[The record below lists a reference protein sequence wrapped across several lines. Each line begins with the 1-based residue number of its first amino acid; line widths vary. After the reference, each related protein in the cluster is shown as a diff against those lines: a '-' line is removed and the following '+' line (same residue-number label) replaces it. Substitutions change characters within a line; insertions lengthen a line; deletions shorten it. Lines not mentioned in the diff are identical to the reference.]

1 METTFPQNS
10 VGDERLTTSFPPTFH
25 ATDYYACG
33 LWPTKQTHTRLRS
46 RFRIKGCLIGCYIT
60 ATLLVVLIRFL
71 YFCNFP
77 NYSFFSKRQEV
88 FLSNPSQTD
97 RLELADM
104 RKSEF
109 KANFILKHDLPELS
123 GALHMPEGFCYSQRQ
138 KEVKGHLQNKR
149 ETNIA
154 TGCFAKLESLA
165 FSSTLFHRLYNWQ
178 KTNGFG
184 Y

>member
-1 METTFPQNS
+1 M
-10 VGDERLTTSFPPTFH
+10 
-25 ATDYYACG
+25 
-33 LWPTKQTHTRLRS
+33 
-46 RFRIKGCLIGCYIT
+46 
-60 ATLLVVLIRFL
+60 TL
-71 YFCNFP
+71 
-77 NYSFFSKRQEV
+77 FFSKRQEV
-88 FLSNPSQTD
+88 FLSNVTFKDCFQLTSILFCWSQTD

-165 FSSTLFHRLYNWQ
+165 VSSTLFHRLYN
-178 KTNGFG
+178 
-184 Y
+184 